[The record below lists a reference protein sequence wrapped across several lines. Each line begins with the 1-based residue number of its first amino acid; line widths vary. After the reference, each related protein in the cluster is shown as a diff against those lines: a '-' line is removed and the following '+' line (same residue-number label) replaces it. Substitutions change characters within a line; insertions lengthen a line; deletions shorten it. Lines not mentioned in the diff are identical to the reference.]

1 MARYGTLGNSSSFY
15 LGNSIAWEIHCIQCV
30 IQESPVQTQM
40 AWFDELC
47 LVQAK
52 SGSYS
57 LQ

>member
-1 MARYGTLGNSSSFY
+1 MVRYGALGNSSSFD
-15 LGNSIAWEIHCIQCV
+15 LGNFIAWEIHCIQYV

-52 SGSYS
+52 SGNYS